1 MLRLWEVCYGP
12 KTLDRE
18 FAGAVDA
25 PSDGLIRLVAPALA
39 LMLGMM
45 AISFVA
51 GDKPSP
57 LTNLLSTVTEWTGSQ
72 PSAAGADSR
81 VLDRDGASR
90 ANDDGYLEGL
100 QKAGLGRR
108 IFDADLPHFE
118 YLVTIM
124 LDRRNTDCI

>member
-1 MLRLWEVCYGP
+1 MAQKRSI
-12 KTLDRE
+12 RE

-81 VLDRDGASR
+81 VLDRDGVSR
-90 ANDDGYLEGL
+90 ANDDGYVEGS
-100 QKAGLGRR
+100 QKALGL
-108 IFDADLPHFE
+108 
-118 YLVTIM
+118 
-124 LDRRNTDCI
+124 

>member
-1 MLRLWEVCYGP
+1 
-12 KTLDRE
+12 
-18 FAGAVDA
+18 
-25 PSDGLIRLVAPALA
+25 
-39 LMLGMM
+39 MM
-45 AISFVA
+45 AIGFVA
-51 GDKPSP
+51 GDKPS
-57 LTNLLSTVTEWTGSQ
+57 TWTSLLSTVTEWTGSQ

-81 VLDRDGASR
+81 VLGRDGASR

-108 IFDADLPHFE
+108 RCDADLPHFE